1 MMSRYVTECSIP
13 PHSNLSEIKGQ
24 ALAAREQVLYAL
36 SMLRI
41 NWTALRRQTTD
52 QKTRWMMEPDGTVV
66 DKGASAAR
74 GETPPTRDAIPLPFI
89 HRSVQYQWMLE
100 FTDSIPPEGDL
111 GNLRNRLYHVT
122 DGEGA
127 FSRFLQELQHYPAEA
142 ARWRR
147 YRAQNIRS
155 RIEDWIQTYQLDAT
169 PPWQVPSEGFDLSEA
184 SDEEKSEG
192 DGA

>member
-1 MMSRYVTECSIP
+1 
-13 PHSNLSEIKGQ
+13 
-24 ALAAREQVLYAL
+24 
-36 SMLRI
+36 
-41 NWTALRRQTTD
+41 
-52 QKTRWMMEPDGTVV
+52 MMEPDGTVV

-184 SDEEKSEG
+184 SDEEIIAQVQLRKLPIYQENYDAGFEKGYEKGLQDGRDGPSTQLEG
-192 DGA
+192 AVTP